1 MVFWLN
7 ILGWLLSV
15 VTIVGNGFVV
25 GLVSKNRQLH
35 SSANW
40 FVLSLAVADLTIGF
54 AVFPLQYLCIEKI
67 KCDSFVTTAMFWFFL
82 HSSVANLCTLTWDRY
97 IAIVHPF
104 RYTNFITK
112 RHPGLVITAAWL
124 IPFAISLSL
133 LVGMYATDSTTAWK
147 ILRLTG
153 VSVFDMI
160 SCVLLLYAVV
170 RILVVARAQAKISN
184 AIQLQLQSNQS
195 SEVTGTVR
203 KRKRSNAAG
212 FVVAIVVFFLG
223 CYALVNYLI
232 LCFTFSCKVPG
243 KLVRFLMFFL
253 FWIPLRI
260 LLFMRFVRMTLK
272 RTWKSFFAT
281 GIRTNGKVVCK
292 RFPRGNILCVHRFQ
306 VSIYIFQFFFFE
318 TSGVIFNNM
327 LLLKTCVKS
336 LKIGIIWWV
345 EFTPV
350 WFIITIR

>member
-1 MVFWLN
+1 MVAFNKPAADDWLVYQTHYHIYTSSEDRLQKSQLFATIEMVFWLN

-243 KLVRFLMFFL
+243 KAGQILNVLLVLNSAANPVVYAFCKNDIKTHMKKL
-253 FWIPLRI
+253 FCNWNKDQWESR
-260 LLFMRFVRMTLK
+260 V
-272 RTWKSFFAT
+272 
-281 GIRTNGKVVCK
+281 
-292 RFPRGNILCVHRFQ
+292 
-306 VSIYIFQFFFFE
+306 
-318 TSGVIFNNM
+318 
-327 LLLKTCVKS
+327 
-336 LKIGIIWWV
+336 
-345 EFTPV
+345 
-350 WFIITIR
+350 

>member
-1 MVFWLN
+1 MRSINPQLTIGWYIKLIIIFIQALRIGFKNLSYLRNYRNDFWLN

-54 AVFPLQYLCIEKI
+54 AVFPLQYLCIKKI

-82 HSSVANLCTLTWDRY
+82 HSSVTNLCTLTWDRY

-160 SCVLLLYAVV
+160 SCVLLLYAVI

-184 AIQLQLQSNQS
+184 AIQLQLQCNQS

-243 KLVRFLMFFL
+243 KAGQILNVLLVLNSAANPVVYAFCKNDIKTHMKKL
-253 FWIPLRI
+253 FCNWNKDQWESR
-260 LLFMRFVRMTLK
+260 V
-272 RTWKSFFAT
+272 
-281 GIRTNGKVVCK
+281 
-292 RFPRGNILCVHRFQ
+292 
-306 VSIYIFQFFFFE
+306 
-318 TSGVIFNNM
+318 
-327 LLLKTCVKS
+327 
-336 LKIGIIWWV
+336 
-345 EFTPV
+345 
-350 WFIITIR
+350 

>member
-1 MVFWLN
+1 MVAFNKPAADDWLVYQTRYHIYTSSEDRLQKSQLFATIEMVFWLN
-7 ILGWLLSV
+7 ILGWLLSI

-243 KLVRFLMFFL
+243 KAGQILNVLLVLNSAANPVVYAFCKNDIKTHMKKL
-253 FWIPLRI
+253 FCNWNKDQWESR
-260 LLFMRFVRMTLK
+260 V
-272 RTWKSFFAT
+272 
-281 GIRTNGKVVCK
+281 
-292 RFPRGNILCVHRFQ
+292 
-306 VSIYIFQFFFFE
+306 
-318 TSGVIFNNM
+318 
-327 LLLKTCVKS
+327 
-336 LKIGIIWWV
+336 
-345 EFTPV
+345 
-350 WFIITIR
+350 

>member
-1 MVFWLN
+1 M
-7 ILGWLLSV
+7 
-15 VTIVGNGFVV
+15 GNGFVV

-153 VSVFDMI
+153 VSVFDII

-170 RILVVARAQAKISN
+170 RILVVARAQAKIFN
-184 AIQLQLQSNQS
+184 PIQLQLQSNQS

-243 KLVRFLMFFL
+243 KAGQILNVLLVLNSAANPVVYAFCKNDIKTHMKKL
-253 FWIPLRI
+253 FCNWN
-260 LLFMRFVRMTLK
+260 K
-272 RTWKSFFAT
+272 D
-281 GIRTNGKVVCK
+281 
-292 RFPRGNILCVHRFQ
+292 RGESR
-306 VSIYIFQFFFFE
+306 
-318 TSGVIFNNM
+318 G
-327 LLLKTCVKS
+327 
-336 LKIGIIWWV
+336 
-345 EFTPV
+345 
-350 WFIITIR
+350 